1 MAYRPF
7 SHQTSNTI
15 KALYLTF
22 ITIVG
27 IEVCPTN

>member
-15 KALYLTF
+15 KALPLTF
-22 ITIVG
+22 ANIVG
-27 IEVCPTN
+27 ILEV